1 MTAPKN
7 TAPKLSAAAQEIE
20 EFFQRKQL
28 NTAPAWMPE
37 PGTVMAAEVV
47 GLRMGADNGY
57 GTYPVIVYKL
67 DSGEF
72 VSVHA
77 FHTLL
82 RARLAEL
89 KTEIGKR
96 QILSYDGKKRKNKA
110 TPEEIEKGLAD
121 YHMYYVENAGEVAA
135 TAKEEGFTF

>member
-7 TAPKLSAAAQEIE
+7 SAAKLSAAAQEIE

-28 NTAPAWMPE
+28 NTAPAWLPQ
-37 PGTVMAAEVV
+37 PGTVMAAEVA
-47 GLRMGADNGY
+47 GLRMGESGY
-57 GTYPVIVYKL
+57 GPYPIVVYKL

-82 RARLAEL
+82 RTRLAEL
-89 KTEIGKR
+89 GTDVGKR
-96 QILSYDGKKRKNKA
+96 QILSYDGLVPKNKA
-110 TPEEIEKGLAD
+110 TKEEIEKGLD
-121 YHMYYVENAGEVAA
+121 KYHMYYVENAGQAA
-135 TAKEEGFTF
+135 VTAKEEGFTF